1 MNNKV
6 TKGEYL
12 EVLLR
17 SDKTVFSLKEI
28 SCLWGEKISVN
39 MRMRLSSYVKKGR
52 LVNVY
57 RGFYAKDNDYNVL
70 ELANKIYTPS
80 YVSFETVLTRE
91 GVNFQYY
98 STIFLASYI
107 TRSICIKNQNIQYIR
122 IKDYV
127 LTNKKGVNINDI
139 VSIANKERAFLDRL
153 YVSKNYWFDV
163 LDGLNWDLVFEILP
177 IYHSKRLEKEVEK
190 YYDYYIQNK

>member
-1 MNNKV
+1 
-6 TKGEYL
+6 
-12 EVLLR
+12 
-17 SDKTVFSLKEI
+17 
-28 SCLWGEKISVN
+28 

-107 TRSICIKNQNIQYIR
+107 TRRICIKNQNIQYIR

-177 IYHSKRLEKEVEK
+177 IYHSKRLEKEVKK

>member
-1 MNNKV
+1 
-6 TKGEYL
+6 
-12 EVLLR
+12 
-17 SDKTVFSLKEI
+17 
-28 SCLWGEKISVN
+28 
-39 MRMRLSSYVKKGR
+39 MRLSSYVKKGR

-163 LDGLNWDLVFEILP
+163 LDGLN
-177 IYHSKRLEKEVEK
+177 
-190 YYDYYIQNK
+190 